1 MAPPH
6 RSVFTLDYPDAEQ
19 ARRVERSLRPELGDI
34 DGDRTTAT
42 LTRDGA
48 TLTLTVAAEDLV
60 ALRAGC
66 TTWTTLTAV
75 AESAGGGPAPGRS

>member
-6 RSVFTLDYPDAEQ
+6 RSVFTLDYPDAER

-42 LTRDGA
+42 LSRDGA
-48 TLTLTVAAEDLV
+48 TLTLTVEADDLV

-66 TTWTTLTAV
+66 NTWTTLTSV
-75 AESAGGGPAPGRS
+75 AESASGSVALGD